1 MFELNE
7 NTIYMGTPENGD
19 SRVNKSVSEVT
30 TIRLKKVNN
39 CSRI

>member
-19 SRVNKSVSEVT
+19 SRVNKSVSEVGNLV
-30 TIRLKKVNN
+30 TIHKTKV
-39 CSRI
+39 SE